1 MKFRKK
7 SVKFLFLSRPTMGG
21 PGMPQVPRGDKGGG
35 GGTMGI
41 LMPLY
46 TTGIVIFF
54 VYTLMKIMMKKNDE
68 ATENGLDDRPSRR
81 LHQQL
86 RLGSSVYVFGV
97 LEW

>member
-1 MKFRKK
+1 
-7 SVKFLFLSRPTMGG
+7 
-21 PGMPQVPRGDKGGG
+21 MPQVPRGEKGGG

-54 VYTLMKIMMKKNDE
+54 VYTLMKIMTKKNE
-68 ATENGLDDRPSRR
+68 EPTENGLDDRPTRR

-86 RLGSSVYVFGV
+86 RLGSFVYVSGV
-97 LEW
+97 LAQWLGGGENK